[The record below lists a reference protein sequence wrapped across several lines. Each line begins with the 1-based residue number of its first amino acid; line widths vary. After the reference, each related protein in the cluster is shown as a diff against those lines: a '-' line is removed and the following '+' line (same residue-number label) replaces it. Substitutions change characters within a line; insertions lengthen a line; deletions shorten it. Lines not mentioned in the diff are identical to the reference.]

1 MKKEKNTTKPTWG
14 SINKSKGHRL
24 KEEIGTLRVWG
35 RLWAPHKKGI
45 FIVYVHIKTNLAR

>member
-24 KEEIGTLRVWG
+24 KEEIGTLRVCG